1 MTSHADATAAGG
13 REEDRELRLIEAV
26 EPFHGFALAAA
37 LQALFASGVYDALAA
52 GEALEAHGIARSLGL
67 QPARVEALLGFLAV
81 EGVVAAANASA
92 RGEAF
97 VLTERG
103 RGYGEFRAWYELL
116 IGGYGAVFA
125 GLTEG
130 LVPGGELP
138 RRRGPSVAAGS
149 AGISQVCSLP
159 MVRRLLA
166 RLPAPPELILDV
178 GCGSPEYLRA
188 ICADSNCRGI
198 GVEPDRGAVDEG
210 RRRLAETGDA
220 GRIDVVQGDAATC
233 FDLLDVEPDVVIT
246 AFVLHEVLGQ
256 SGEEAVRAY
265 LRRVFAAAPA
275 AYLLVIEVDLRQ
287 RDPSVMQHGYARRYY
302 NGYYLLHP
310 FTDQRLAPRAYWEE
324 LFESEGL
331 QIAFSDTTDSA
342 IDSTGLEL
350 GYLLRR
356 AP

>member
-1 MTSHADATAAGG
+1 MTSQAGSTAVGG
-13 REEDRELRLIEAV
+13 RAADGELRLIEAV
-26 EPFHGFALAAA
+26 KPFHGFALAAA
-37 LQALFASGVYDALAA
+37 LQAVFASGIYDALAG
-52 GEALEAHGIARSLGL
+52 GEALEAHGIAGSLGL
-67 QPARVEALLGFLAV
+67 QQARVEALLAFLAV
-81 EGVVAAANASA
+81 EGVVADAN
-92 RGEAF
+92 GDGQAF

-130 LVPGGELP
+130 LVPGGEVP
-138 RRRGPSVAAGS
+138 RRRGESVASGS
-149 AGISQVCSLP
+149 AGISLACSLP

-188 ICADSNCRGI
+188 ICSDPSCRGI
-198 GVEPDRGAVDEG
+198 GVEPDGGAVEAG

-220 GRIDVVQGDAATC
+220 GRIEILQGDAATC
-233 FDLLDVEPDVVIT
+233 FELLDVEPDVVIT

-256 SGEEAVRAY
+256 SGEDAVRAY

-275 AYLLVIEVDLRQ
+275 AHLLVIEVDLRQ
-287 RDPSVMQHGYARRYY
+287 GDPSVMQHGYARSYY

-331 QIAFSDTTDSA
+331 EVAFSDTTDRA

-356 AP
+356 AA